1 MRTQLQFKTKTGK
14 ILFGLGITLT
24 LASLLSAL
32 AIFGLT
38 FGTVFIMAVG
48 MFIAFFGLTYA
59 KVSDAKIDRLL
70 LRSRLFLLGVLLLGV
85 ISFVWI
91 ETLVLQAA
99 RPDSVVNAKYA
110 VVLGAGLRGDQ
121 PSQTLKNRLDK
132 GVEYLRENPEAKIV
146 AAGGVGAA
154 ATLSE
159 AEVMKRYLTAQ
170 GIAETRVLLE
180 DKSRTTDENLKFTKA
195 LIIAR
200 EGMPAHS
207 IVVITSDYHLY
218 RAKKIAAKYYPQVQG
233 LAAESA
239 LMLKINYA
247 IREYFAVIKFWLQEE
262 MNVGSDGTVT
272 VGNA

>member
-207 IVVITSDYHLY
+207 IAVITSDYHLY
-218 RAKKIAAKYYPQVQG
+218 RAKQIAGKYYPQVQG

>member
-1 MRTQLQFKTKTGK
+1 MSTQLQFKTKTGK
-14 ILFGLGITLT
+14 ILFGWGITLT

-48 MFIAFFGLTYA
+48 MFIALFGLTFA
-59 KVSDAKIDRLL
+59 KVNDAKIDRLL
-70 LRSRLFLLGVLLLGV
+70 LRSRLFLLGVLLIGV

-99 RPDSVVNAKYA
+99 RSDSDVNAKYA

-132 GVEYLRENPEAKIV
+132 GVEYLRANPEAKIV

-154 ATLSE
+154 AAFSE
-159 AEVMKRYLTAQ
+159 AEVMKRYLTTQ
-170 GIAETRVLLE
+170 GIAETRILLE

-200 EGMPAHS
+200 ERMPAHS
-207 IVVITSDYHLY
+207 IAVITSDYHLY
-218 RAKKIAAKYYPQVQG
+218 RAKQIAGKYYPQVQG

-247 IREYFAVIKFWLQEE
+247 IREYFAIIKFWLQE
-262 MNVGSDGTVT
+262 
-272 VGNA
+272 

>member
-1 MRTQLQFKTKTGK
+1 MSTQLQFKTKTGK
-14 ILFGLGITLT
+14 ILFGWGITLT

-110 VVLGAGLRGDQ
+110 VVLGAGLRGDL

-207 IVVITSDYHLY
+207 IAVITSDYHLY
-218 RAKKIAAKYYPQVQG
+218 RAKQIAGKYYPQVQG

>member
-70 LRSRLFLLGVLLLGV
+70 LRSRLFLLGGLLIGV

-99 RPDSVVNAKYA
+99 RSDSVVNAKYA

-132 GVEYLRENPEAKIV
+132 GVEYLRANPEAKIV

-207 IVVITSDYHLY
+207 IAVITSDYHLY
-218 RAKKIAAKYYPQVQG
+218 RAKQIAGKYYPQVQG

>member
-200 EGMPAHS
+200 EGIPAHS
-207 IVVITSDYHLY
+207 IAVITSDYHLY
-218 RAKKIAAKYYPQVQG
+218 RAKQIAGKYYPQVQG

>member
-38 FGTVFIMAVG
+38 FGTAFIMAVG

-207 IVVITSDYHLY
+207 IAVITSDYHLY
-218 RAKKIAAKYYPQVQG
+218 RAKQIAGKYYPQVQG

-247 IREYFAVIKFWLQEE
+247 IREYFAVIKFWLLEE

>member
-207 IVVITSDYHLY
+207 IAVITSDYHLY
-218 RAKKIAAKYYPQVQG
+218 RAKQIAGKYYPQVQG
-233 LAAESA
+233 LASESA

-247 IREYFAVIKFWLQEE
+247 IREYFAIIKFWLQEE

>member
-70 LRSRLFLLGVLLLGV
+70 LRSRLFLLGGLLIGV

-207 IVVITSDYHLY
+207 IAVITSDYHLY
-218 RAKKIAAKYYPQVQG
+218 RAKQIAGKYYPQVQG

>member
-170 GIAETRVLLE
+170 GIDEKRILLE
-180 DKSRTTDENLKFTKA
+180 DKSTTTDENLKFTKE

-200 EGMPAHS
+200 EGMPIHA
-207 IVVITSDYHLY
+207 ITVITSDYHLY
-218 RAKKIAAKYYPQVQG
+218 RAKQIAGKYYPQVQG
-233 LAAESA
+233 LAAKSA
-239 LMLKINYA
+239 PLLKINYA
-247 IREYFAVIKFWLQEE
+247 IREYFAVTKFWLLE
-262 MNVGSDGTVT
+262 
-272 VGNA
+272 

>member
-132 GVEYLRENPEAKIV
+132 GVEYLRANPEAKIV

-154 ATLSE
+154 AAFSE
-159 AEVMKRYLTAQ
+159 AEVMKRYLTTQ
-170 GIAETRVLLE
+170 GIAETRILLE

-200 EGMPAHS
+200 ERMPAHS
-207 IVVITSDYHLY
+207 IAVITSDYHLY
-218 RAKKIAAKYYPQVQG
+218 RAKQIAGKYYPQVQG

>member
-121 PSQTLKNRLDK
+121 PSQTLKNWLDK

-207 IVVITSDYHLY
+207 IAVITSDYHLY
-218 RAKKIAAKYYPQVQG
+218 RAKQIAGKYYPQVQC

>member
-132 GVEYLRENPEAKIV
+132 GVEYLRANPEAKIV

-207 IVVITSDYHLY
+207 IAVITSDYHLY
-218 RAKKIAAKYYPQVQG
+218 RAKQIAGKYYPQVQG

>member
-70 LRSRLFLLGVLLLGV
+70 LRSRLFLLGGLLIGV

>member
-14 ILFGLGITLT
+14 ILFGWGITLT

-207 IVVITSDYHLY
+207 IAVITSDYHLY
-218 RAKKIAAKYYPQVQG
+218 RAKQIAGKYYPQVQG

>member
-207 IVVITSDYHLY
+207 IAVITSDYHLY
-218 RAKKIAAKYYPQVQG
+218 RAKQIAGKYYPQVQG

-247 IREYFAVIKFWLQEE
+247 IREYFAVIKFWLLEE
-262 MNVGSDGTVT
+262 QGKV
-272 VGNA
+272 

>member
-70 LRSRLFLLGVLLLGV
+70 LRSRLFLLGGLLIGV

-99 RPDSVVNAKYA
+99 RSDSVVNAKYA

-207 IVVITSDYHLY
+207 IAVITSDYHLY
-218 RAKKIAAKYYPQVQG
+218 RAKQIAGKYYPQVQG

>member
-110 VVLGAGLRGDQ
+110 VVLGARLRGDQ

-132 GVEYLRENPEAKIV
+132 GVEYLRANPEAKIV

-207 IVVITSDYHLY
+207 IAVITSDYHLY
-218 RAKKIAAKYYPQVQG
+218 RAKQIAGKYYPQVQG

>member
-1 MRTQLQFKTKTGK
+1 MCTQLQFKAKTGK
-14 ILFGLGITLT
+14 ILFGLGIILT
-24 LASLLSAL
+24 VTSLILAL
-32 AIFGLT
+32 AIFGFT
-38 FGTVFIMAVG
+38 FGTAFIMAVG
-48 MFIAFFGLTYA
+48 TFIAFFGLTYA
-59 KVSDAKIDRLL
+59 KVNDAKIDRLL
-70 LRSRLFLLGVLLLGV
+70 FRSRLFLLGCLLLGM

-91 ETLVLQAA
+91 EILVFQAA

-132 GVEYLRENPEAKIV
+132 GVEYLRANPEAKIV

-170 GIAETRVLLE
+170 GIAETRILLE

-207 IVVITSDYHLY
+207 IAVITSDYHLY
-218 RAKKIAAKYYPQVQG
+218 RAKQIAGKYYPQVQG

-247 IREYFAVIKFWLQEE
+247 IREYFAVIKFWLQE
-262 MNVGSDGTVT
+262 
-272 VGNA
+272 